1 MVCLLKIRGMLEQM
15 SVIERKLAD
24 FILDNANLLRDYSS
38 QQLADAVGTSQSS
51 VVKFCQKLG
60 YKGYPDLKLAV
71 NEAVITASTLHRD
84 SNSDSKITTSSTL
97 ETLVEQLQFS
107 LLSHLRGMW
116 EINDEKSLQDASL
129 LLNNARQVLIAG
141 FGKSGIVAHDMQ
153 FRLLQLGKLALLHTD
168 PAIALQLASTLEEN
182 SVVLLISESG
192 QNTDLLKLAHFA
204 QQRNIRIISLTSYR
218 SNALSM
224 SADVALYALSGD
236 ENVRVNPILVQMA
249 QQHLC
254 HILYLLLCQKL
265 NNDQQLEENRKLLNV
280 LKNS

>member
-24 FILDNANLLRDYSS
+24 FILDNAQLLRDYSS

-71 NEAVITASTLHRD
+71 SEAVITATTLSRD
-84 SNSDSKITTSSTL
+84 QPEPNAQNDVQ
-97 ETLVEQLQFS
+97 TLVDQLQFS
-107 LLSHLRGMW
+107 LQNNLRGIL
-116 EINDEKSLQDASL
+116 EINDEITLREAVSHLALADK
-129 LLNNARQVLIAG
+129 VLIAG
-141 FGKSGIVAHDMQ
+141 FGPSGIVAHDMQ
-153 FRLLQLGKLALLHTD
+153 FRLLQLGKLALLHSD
-168 PAIALQLASTLEEN
+168 PAITLQLASTLN
-182 SVVLLISESG
+182 AGSVILLVSETG
-192 QNTDLLKLAHFA
+192 QNSDLVKLARFA
-204 QQRNIRIISLTSYR
+204 KQQNIPLISLTRYK

-224 SADVALYALSGD
+224 AASVALYALSGD

-254 HILYLLLCQKL
+254 HILYLLLCQRQ
-265 NNDQQLEENRKLLNV
+265 NNDVLLEENSKLLD
-280 LKNS
+280 LLEQP